1 VFSLSLIGRAQ
12 ILRGDMAGAV
22 ESLDRALEVCEAER
36 WVAFLPFPEAMR
48 GEIDLQRGDTARAAE
63 RFERSFT
70 LACEL
75 QDPCWEG
82 LAARN
87 LGLLHRLHGKAGT
100 SRGWMDEA
108 RTRCTRVPDRYVW
121 MQGHVLDGA
130 IQVGLDDGDSEQTAR
145 MIRALGALAA
155 RTEMRELTV
164 RGLIHAARAGDS
176 GALESARVLA
186 ASIDNPAL
194 EPLLAQA

>member
-1 VFSLSLIGRAQ
+1 ML
-12 ILRGDMAGAV
+12 
-22 ESLDRALEVCEAER
+22 
-36 WVAFLPFPEAMR
+36 
-48 GEIDLQRGDTARAAE
+48 GEIDLEHGDTERASE
-63 RFERSFT
+63 RLEHAFT

-87 LGLLHRLHGKAGT
+87 LGLLHSMRGQKGT

-121 MQGHVLDGA
+121 MQGYVLDGA
-130 IQVGLDDGDSEQTAR
+130 IQAALDESDGERASQ

-155 RTEMRELTV
+155 RTEMRELVV
-164 RGLIHAARAGDS
+164 RGLIHAAHTGEA
-176 GALESARVLA
+176 GALESARALA

-194 EPLLAQA
+194 EPLLAKV